1 MQKDFGGLFSLKDA
15 VFIDDSQVDSFASY
29 RDAVIWSW
37 QNRRDGYGM
46 NDKTLQSWICSNF
59 GYIPSHFS
67 RAVNDFTKSPMDLK
81 ADFIATFEAIT
92 GNRAVTQ
99 YLSKITQITPLEQIQ
114 ARRAA

>member
-15 VFIDDSQVDSFASY
+15 LFIDDVTVDSFDSY
-29 RDAVIWSW
+29 RDAVLWSW
-37 QNRRDGYGM
+37 NNRRDGYGM

-59 GYIPSHFS
+59 GYTPSHFS
-67 RAVNDFTKSPMDLK
+67 RAVNEFTKSPMDLK
-81 ADFIATFEAIT
+81 ADFIATFESIT

-99 YLSKITQITPLEQIQ
+99 YLSKLTQTTSLEQIQ